1 MATEIKKDD
10 REHLLLSYSW
20 NWWTTSLHRASSKS
34 PGSKFREL
42 GTPEII
48 NAECYI
54 FTNLGKSQL

>member
-48 NAECYI
+48 
-54 FTNLGKSQL
+54 